1 MAGEFN
7 QFNSG
12 KVGKTLVAQKDIERL
27 HSLEHLMQGAFGTVS
42 GGKLGEAVTL
52 KQVLSRPELKG
63 MIFHQ
68 QDA

>member
-1 MAGEFN
+1 MTGQFN

-12 KVGKTLVAQKDIERL
+12 KVGKALVTQKNIEWL
-27 HSLEHLMQGAFGTVS
+27 HSTEHLMQGTFGTVS
-42 GGKLGEAVTL
+42 GGQLGEAVTL